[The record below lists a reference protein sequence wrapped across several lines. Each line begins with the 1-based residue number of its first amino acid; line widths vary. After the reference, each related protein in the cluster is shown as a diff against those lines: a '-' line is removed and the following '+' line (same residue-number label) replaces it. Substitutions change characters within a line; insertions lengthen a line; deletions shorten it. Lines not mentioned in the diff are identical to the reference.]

1 MPGFID
7 SARQKADQL
16 KFELDK
22 RSRIN
27 LVQRQIDDVNRQN
40 AADINQIGTKI
51 LDLHRQGQMPI
62 ASVVGLCQGIIE
74 REAQITDFQAKIAA
88 IQREVLSQPPVMF
101 GPVPSAPQPASTVAC
116 PTCQTPVMAGAR
128 FCPNCGQ
135 PVVVEPAIQLG
146 KTCPNCG
153 LPTASGAAFCG
164 ECGYHLESVP
174 VAPRFA
180 PEPHGVAQPLVE
192 RPLPDA
198 QEPIT
203 PHETIEA
210 ARPIGVVADMST
222 SPLAAPTPPLI
233 PSADEIALPICPTCS
248 AQQRRAD
255 ARFCFVCGHSMIE
268 TNVASRPNS
277 ANLTGD
283 QPALQEPALQE
294 TIQ

>member
-27 LVQRQIDDVNRQN
+27 QVQRQIDEVNRQN
-40 AADINQIGTKI
+40 AADLNQIGTTI
-51 LDLHRQGQMPI
+51 LDLHRQGHRPI
-62 ASVVGLCQGIIE
+62 AEVTGLCQGIIE

-88 IQREVLSQPPVMF
+88 IQQETMPQPQVIF
-101 GPVPSAPQPASTVAC
+101 AAPQFMPAPPSTTAC
-116 PTCQTPVMAGAR
+116 PTCQSPVMVGVR

-135 PVVVEPAIQLG
+135 PMVAEPVIQLG
-146 KTCPNCG
+146 APCPNCG

-164 ECGYHLESVP
+164 ECGYHLEPVPASVP
-174 VAPRFA
+174 IAPRFA
-180 PEPHGVAQPLVE
+180 PEPHGVDQPPVE
-192 RPLPDA
+192 PPQPDA

-203 PHETIEA
+203 PPETIEA
-210 ARPIGVVADMST
+210 AQPIGVATDAPA
-222 SPLAAPTPPLI
+222 SPPIAPLPPLI

-255 ARFCFVCGHSMIE
+255 ARFCFICGQRMME
-268 TNVASRPNS
+268 TTVASRPNS
-277 ANLTGD
+277 AHLTGD
-283 QPALQEPALQE
+283 RPA
-294 TIQ
+294 